1 MLKLNDCI
9 YFLTTR
15 LSRELKKV
23 FDKKLEKYQ
32 LTSAMW
38 CVLMAVFENESLT
51 QKELSDILCIE
62 TPTVTKIID
71 NLEKKG
77 LIIRAPY
84 EGDRRAYRIK
94 STDKAKEI
102 KDDIFNVG
110 NDFMQWVKRDLSPEE
125 KDSVKHLLDKLYQSL
140 QN

>member
-1 MLKLNDCI
+1 MKLNDCI

-15 LSRELKKV
+15 LSRELKKA
-23 FDKKLEKYQ
+23 FDKKLEEYQ

-38 CVLMAVFENESLT
+38 CALMAVFENESLT

-77 LIIRAPY
+77 LILRAPY
-84 EGDRRAYRIK
+84 EGDRRAYRIQ
-94 STDKAKEI
+94 STDKAKNI

-110 NDFMQWVKRDLSPEE
+110 SDFMQWVKRDLSSDE
-125 KDSVKHLLDKLYQSL
+125 KDSVKQLLDKLYQSL